1 MLQGQSTGG
10 RIVCNMTYANP
21 DGLSLGTAGP
31 SGNTNGSASEADAGR
46 QRRRRRRH
54 IPTHLRR
61 TRQAE
66 AEGQLATRTGDM
78 QAQNITLVRHN
89 YFSFQFCQ

>member
-1 MLQGQSTGG
+1 
-10 RIVCNMTYANP
+10 MTYANP
-21 DGLSLGTAGP
+21 DGLSLETAGP
-31 SGNTNGSASEADAGR
+31 IGNTNGSASEADAGR

-66 AEGQLATRTGDM
+66 VEGRLATRTGDM

-89 YFSFQFCQ
+89 YFHSSSVSSVC